1 MNRAVFIDRDG
12 TISRDVPYCS
22 RPEDLELLPGV
33 EEGVRHLNKNGFKV
47 IVITNQSGIARGY
60 FTEETLA
67 KIHEKMSKDL
77 ERAGAH
83 IDGIY
88 YCPHHPEEGCECR
101 KPKPTLLLR
110 AASDLAVDLGQSYVI
125 GDRLMDV
132 EMGRRGGCKASLL
145 VLEGGEE
152 EAGRGVP
159 KDLPTFGS
167 VLEAVRWLIRHEGQE
182 RGEKHGQIQG

>member
-22 RPEDLELLPGV
+22 RPEDFELLPGAG
-33 EEGVRHLNKNGFKV
+33 EGVRHLNESGFKV

-77 ERAGAH
+77 EKAGARL
-83 IDGIY
+83 DAIY

-101 KPKPTLLLR
+101 KPKPTLLLQ
-110 AASDLAVDLGQSYVI
+110 AASDLAIDLGQSYVI
-125 GDRLMDV
+125 GDREMDM
-132 EMGRRGGCKASLL
+132 EMGRRGGCRASLL
-145 VLEGGEE
+145 VWEGGEE
-152 EAGRGVP
+152 AGHGRLE
-159 KDLPTFGS
+159 DRPTFGS
-167 VLEAVRWLIRHEGQE
+167 VLEAVRWLIRHEEQE
-182 RGEKHGQIQG
+182 RREKHEEIQS